1 MTPSRDECIHIC
13 TFSLDV
19 FNFAEQMAE
28 HWYCLAEPHKET
40 VHPETQKN
48 KQAQQKDCDKLS
60 RSEMR
65 FRAKL
70 EVGILIRGW
79 K

>member
-1 MTPSRDECIHIC
+1 
-13 TFSLDV
+13 
-19 FNFAEQMAE
+19 MANE
-28 HWYCLAEPHKET
+28 HWYFLTEPHKET
-40 VHPETQKN
+40 VHPETLKGDMN

-65 FRAKL
+65 FGAKL
-70 EVGILIRGW
+70 EAGILIRGW